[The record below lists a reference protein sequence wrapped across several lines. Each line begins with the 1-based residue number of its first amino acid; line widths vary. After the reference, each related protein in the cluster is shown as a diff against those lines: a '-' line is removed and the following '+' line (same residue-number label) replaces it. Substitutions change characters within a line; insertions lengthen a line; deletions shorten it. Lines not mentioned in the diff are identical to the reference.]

1 PYNRL
6 RNFITNLIK
15 HEDENRSL
23 GGFVKGVKKVWPL
36 VKIVG
41 PKVAKGAWKLIKN
54 SAGKSSGGLKNTTS
68 ELERTLPDDVV
79 EQLLRKTAKHE
90 DENRSLGGFVKGVKK
105 VWPLVKIVGPTVVKG
120 AWKLIKKSAGKSSG
134 GLKNTT
140 SELERT
146 LPDDVVEQLLRKTAK
161 HEDEDRSLGGFVKK
175 VWSVAK
181 NVGPKVAK
189 GAWKLIKNSAFRSS
203 GGLKDTTYELERIL
217 PDDVVEQLL
226 RKTAKHED
234 EDRSLGGF
242 VKGLKKI
249 WPFVKKVGPKVAK
262 GAWKLI
268 KNSAGK
274 SSGGLKNTTSELE
287 RTLPDD
293 VVEQLL
299 RKTAKH
305 EDEDRSLGG
314 FVKKVW
320 SVAKNVGPKVAKGA
334 WKLIKNSAFRSS
346 GGLED
351 TTYELERILPDD
363 VVEQL
368 LRKTDTQQE
377 DESRSLQEVE
387 D

>member
-1 PYNRL
+1 MPPLFQVITITR
-6 RNFITNLIK
+6 FIFLAK

-23 GGFVKGVKKVWPL
+23 QGVVSGIKKAIRPWIVVPRKQL
-36 VKIVG
+36 VKI
-41 PKVAKGAWKLIKN
+41 
-54 SAGKSSGGLKNTTS
+54 S
-68 ELERTLPDDVV
+68 ELERILPHDVV

-90 DENRSLGGFVKGVKK
+90 DEN
-105 VWPLVKIVGPTVVKG
+105 
-120 AWKLIKKSAGKSSG
+120 
-134 GLKNTT
+134 
-140 SELERT
+140 
-146 LPDDVVEQLLRKTAK
+146 
-161 HEDEDRSLGGFVKK
+161 RSLGGFVKK

-234 EDRSLGGF
+234 E
-242 VKGLKKI
+242 
-249 WPFVKKVGPKVAK
+249 
-262 GAWKLI
+262 
-268 KNSAGK
+268 N
-274 SSGGLKNTTSELE
+274 
-287 RTLPDD
+287 
-293 VVEQLL
+293 
-299 RKTAKH
+299 
-305 EDEDRSLGG
+305 RSLGG

-346 GGLED
+346 GGLKD

-377 DESRSLQEVE
+377 GESRSLQEVE

>member
-242 VKGLKKI
+242 VK
-249 WPFVKKVGPKVAK
+249 
-262 GAWKLI
+262 
-268 KNSAGK
+268 
-274 SSGGLKNTTSELE
+274 
-287 RTLPDD
+287 
-293 VVEQLL
+293 
-299 RKTAKH
+299 
-305 EDEDRSLGG
+305 
-314 FVKKVW
+314 KVW